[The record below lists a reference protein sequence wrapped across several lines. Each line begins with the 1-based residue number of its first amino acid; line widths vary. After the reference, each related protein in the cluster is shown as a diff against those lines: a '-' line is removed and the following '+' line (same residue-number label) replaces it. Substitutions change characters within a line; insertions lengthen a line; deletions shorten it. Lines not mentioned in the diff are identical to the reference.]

1 MMRSPTPINARAI
14 FSEKQAHFGF
24 TNGPCHK
31 EASKLWAYEL
41 EILGG
46 MLVGAEQGFYCP
58 GFNPSPTSY
67 NTKAILHML
76 AMTAHTTTRAW
87 VWADLVAGI
96 FLYHRHRSWA
106 DWVELQV

>member
-58 GFNPSPTSY
+58 GFNPSLTSY
-67 NTKAILHML
+67 NTSYPPHASKDRPHNNKCLGMGRPCCWNFPLPQAP
-76 AMTAHTTTRAW
+76 
-87 VWADLVAGI
+87 
-96 FLYHRHRSWA
+96 
-106 DWVELQV
+106 